1 MLGRYLRKGLAGPA
15 DPVAAR
21 HWLERAVQLGVDEAN
36 TDLSELDRASQPLP
50 PEAALSYRVAGD

>member
-1 MLGRYLRKGLAGPA
+1 
-15 DPVAAR
+15 VAAR
-21 HWLERAVQLGVDEAN
+21 HWLERAVQLGVDEAK